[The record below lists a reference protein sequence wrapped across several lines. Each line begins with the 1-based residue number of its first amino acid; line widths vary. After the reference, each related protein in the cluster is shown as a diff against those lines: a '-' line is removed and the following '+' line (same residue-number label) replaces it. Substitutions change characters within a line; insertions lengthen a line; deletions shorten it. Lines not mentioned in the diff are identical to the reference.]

1 MNNDNNNIQ
10 MMNINNINTNLNMIN
25 LDLNNLFYINY
36 NKRIIS

>member
-25 LDLNNLFYINY
+25 LDLNNLYYINN
-36 NKRIIS
+36 NK

>member
-10 MMNINNINTNLNMIN
+10 MMNMNNINTNLNMIN